1 MKSASKWFRRVEIAL
16 WVLGM
21 CLLGAAS
28 GATVVRWN
36 YQRQQERALF
46 SRGPAVSFH
55 AAPSHGARTERE
67 IVAPLAPPVTSDE
80 SRAPQT
86 RLDDGPAGP
95 LKPARVRVPAVVETR
110 RRQDADPAAVGR
122 LEIPRLGVA
131 AIVSEGTDEGTLDR
145 AVGLLPGSARPGE
158 AGNMVL
164 AGHRDTFFR
173 PLRDI
178 RVNDRIR
185 FIDPDHTY
193 EYRVQS
199 LRVVSPE
206 ETSVLASNG
215 VEELTLVTCYP
226 FSYIGSAP
234 ERFIVKAARVN

>member
-1 MKSASKWFRRVEIAL
+1 MSASDWFRRVEIAL

-46 SRGPAVSFH
+46 SRGPAAFVHPPGNHVAQSQQPITTIAGAPVVSDGRVDR
-55 AAPSHGARTERE
+55 AARF
-67 IVAPLAPPVTSDE
+67 
-80 SRAPQT
+80 
-86 RLDDGPAGP
+86 DGDR
-95 LKPARVRVPAVVETR
+95 LKPAETSRPAIVADRSE
-110 RRQDADPAAVGR
+110 DADPSALGR
-122 LEIPRLGVA
+122 IEVPRLGIA
-131 AIVSEGTDEGTLDR
+131 AIVSEGADEGTLDR

-164 AGHRDTFFR
+164 AAHRDTFFR
-173 PLRDI
+173 PLRDV
-178 RVNDRIR
+178 RLNDRIR
-185 FIDPDHTY
+185 FVQPGHTY

-215 VEELTLVTCYP
+215 TEELTLITCYP
-226 FSYIGSAP
+226 FSYIGPAP
-234 ERFIVKAARVN
+234 DRFIVKAARVN